1 MSLRAHNTI
10 ISGFAGRLPGAES
23 VDAFWQVLKDGRC
36 TVTKVGADRFDTR
49 SFIHPNPATPG
60 RSATFA
66 AGQIDDVWGFD
77 ANFFGISPR
86 EAVQIDPQ
94 QRLLLQ
100 VVWEA
105 IEDAGLKASD
115 LAGSNT
121 GVYVGASA
129 LDYHQRL

>member
-1 MSLRAHNTI
+1 M
-10 ISGFAGRLPGAES
+10 
-23 VDAFWQVLKDGRC
+23 
-36 TVTKVGADRFDTR
+36 
-49 SFIHPNPATPG
+49 
-60 RSATFA
+60 
-66 AGQIDDVWGFD
+66 WGFD

-105 IEDAGLKASD
+105 IEDAGLKPSD

-129 LDYHQRL
+129 LDYHQRLLFDMPAVDIQTMTGNTLSIVANRISYIFDLRGPSFTPLA